1 MQETGGEVESCLS
14 LVCWRNIDIRFL
26 SERDLRHNVVLLV
39 RN

>member
-1 MQETGGEVESCLS
+1 MQEGGGGSRLS